1 MRMTPVFLA
10 MYGSCPCL
18 RIEQYSQLSIR
29 AAAAAAAAVAAVV
42 HGTIFVSGV
51 DSTPAIDFRE
61 YPTEVQTRW
70 VYVSPSSDY
79 TVDACYD
86 TDAPIVFLDEL
97 NIAPKI

>member
-18 RIEQYSQLSIR
+18 RIEQYSQLSIS
-29 AAAAAAAAVAAVV
+29 AAAAAAVAAVV
-42 HGTIFVSGV
+42 PGTIFVSGV

-61 YPTEVQTRW
+61 YQTEVQTRW